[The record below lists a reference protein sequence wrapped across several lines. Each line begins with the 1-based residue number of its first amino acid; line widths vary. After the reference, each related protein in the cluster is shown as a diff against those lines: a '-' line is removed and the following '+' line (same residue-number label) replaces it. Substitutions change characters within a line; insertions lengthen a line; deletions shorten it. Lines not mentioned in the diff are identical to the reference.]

1 MKIER
6 QKSSE
11 ALKAFREC
19 FRECFR
25 ENRSHGMANLL
36 GKIEDNLV

>member
-1 MKIER
+1 MGLHMKIER

-11 ALKAFREC
+11 ALKA